1 MSDREETYIY
11 ESPDGGHSVYRRQ
24 VGQTP
29 TEREIHSIS
38 EQKKQWDLRE
48 KREHLWYDILR
59 ASERDAELHEM
70 LDQVEIYY
78 SLKSRP

>member
-11 ESPDGGHSVYRRQ
+11 ESPDGGHTVYRRLI
-24 VGQTP
+24 GQTP

-38 EQKKQWDLRE
+38 EQKSQWDLRE

-59 ASERDAELHEM
+59 SSEHDPVLREM

-78 SLKSRP
+78 SLKSQP